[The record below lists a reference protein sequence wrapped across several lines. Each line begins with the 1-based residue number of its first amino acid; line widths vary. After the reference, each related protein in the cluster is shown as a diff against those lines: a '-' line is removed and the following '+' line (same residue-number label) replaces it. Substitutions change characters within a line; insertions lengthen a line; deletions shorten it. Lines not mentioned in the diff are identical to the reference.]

1 LHKLSI
7 PFFLKGNFMPRLV
20 GKQSN
25 RGLYV
30 GLVGFAAIAVAV
42 TVAMEYFGVVNA
54 VPGFGK
60 DRQPIGQVQLPA
72 KIGTTPDLKV

>member
-1 LHKLSI
+1 
-7 PFFLKGNFMPRLV
+7 MPRLV

-30 GLVGFAAIAVAV
+30 GLVCFAAIAVAG
-42 TVAMEYFGVVNA
+42 TVAMEYFGVVNT

-60 DRQPIGQVQLPA
+60 DRQPLGQVQPPA
-72 KIGTTPDLKV
+72 KIGATPDLKV

>member
-1 LHKLSI
+1 
-7 PFFLKGNFMPRLV
+7 MPRLV

-30 GLVGFAAIAVAV
+30 GLVGLAAIAVAG
-42 TVAMEYFGVVNA
+42 TVAMEYFGIVNT

-60 DRQPIGQVQLPA
+60 DRQLIGQVQLPA